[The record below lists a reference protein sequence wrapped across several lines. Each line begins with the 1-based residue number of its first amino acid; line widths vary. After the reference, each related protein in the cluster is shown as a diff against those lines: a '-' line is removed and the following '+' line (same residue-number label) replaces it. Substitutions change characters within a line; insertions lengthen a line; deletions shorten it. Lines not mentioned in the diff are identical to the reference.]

1 MNKITNALAQKAK
14 STLAE
19 FLNENSEFV
28 VNMNNGLQFK
38 HYGEYYRIM
47 INNDDHGKIDV
58 FRRCF
63 NDIHDIFIGT
73 INR

>member
-1 MNKITNALAQKAK
+1 MNRITNALAQKAK

-38 HYGEYYRIM
+38 HYGEHYRITLD
-47 INNDDHGKIDV
+47 NGKINV

-63 NDIHDIFIGT
+63 SDIHDTFIGT
-73 INR
+73 IDR